1 MEAQDQRV
9 DKIKYLVDKLR
20 YITLCVQILPFIYT
34 GLYLVTM
41 VLYLFVPESV
51 CQILDALFYASPV
64 VILGFLVESKILKL
78 CKWHK
83 TACALPLLPQA
94 IVLTDSFIVSLTKY
108 EAYIAIITP
117 ILLCALLL
125 LAAYNVFMR

>member
-34 GLYLVTM
+34 GLYLMTM

-51 CQILDALFYASPV
+51 CSILDTLFYVSPV
-64 VILGFLVESKILKL
+64 VILGFLAESRILKL

-83 TACALPLLPQA
+83 TACILPLFPQA
-94 IVLTDSFIVSLTKY
+94 IVLTDSHIISLIKY
-108 EAYIAIITP
+108 EAYIVIVTP
-117 ILLCALLL
+117 IVLCLLL
-125 LAAYNVFMR
+125 LIAAYNVFMK

>member
-1 MEAQDQRV
+1 
-9 DKIKYLVDKLR
+9 
-20 YITLCVQILPFIYT
+20 
-34 GLYLVTM
+34 M